1 MEKHC
6 EQQIAARSL
15 PVNGPD
21 QARLL
26 LRSAGVLDMLVVLE
40 QALKEDREG
49 LGRLVG

>member
-15 PVNGPD
+15 PAGGPD
-21 QARLL
+21 QAKLHI
-26 LRSAGVLDMLVVLE
+26 RSQGVLDMLVVLE